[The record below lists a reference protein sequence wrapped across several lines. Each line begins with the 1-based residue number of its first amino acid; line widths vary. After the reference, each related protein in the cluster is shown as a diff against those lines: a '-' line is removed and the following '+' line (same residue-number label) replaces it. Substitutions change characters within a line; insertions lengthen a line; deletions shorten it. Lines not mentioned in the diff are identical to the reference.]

1 MLISSLYTCTKITK
15 GYSMALYD
23 RDYTQAQPQ
32 AQAKIGSNVAFMK
45 KTYQLL
51 AASMIAAAA
60 GAFATMPYADV
71 IVQYK
76 WFIFG
81 FELFMLFIGLG
92 MTRNK
97 PGLNIVA
104 LFVFTFT
111 TGVSLV
117 PLLASLIG
125 AGNGGMIG
133 NAFLMTSVLF
143 GSLSLFAINSKSDF
157 SNWGKSLF
165 IVLIVVVV
173 ASLINYFFL
182 HSPIIHIMITAGILL
197 LFGIFTIYDT
207 QNIANGAYGSEV
219 DAAISLYLD
228 FLNMFTAILQLLGIF
243 GSDD

>member
-1 MLISSLYTCTKITK
+1 
-15 GYSMALYD
+15 MALYD
-23 RDYTQAQPQ
+23 RDYAQTQTHAHVEE
-32 AQAKIGSNVAFMK
+32 GSRVAFMK
-45 KTYQLL
+45 RTYQLL

-60 GAFATMPYADV
+60 GAYATMPYADT

-81 FELFMLFIGLG
+81 FELFMLFVGLG

-97 PGLNIVA
+97 PGLNMAA

-125 AGNGGMIG
+125 AGNGAMIG

-143 GSLSLFAINSKSDF
+143 GSLSLFAINSKTDF
-157 SNWGKSLF
+157 SSWGKPLF
-165 IVLIVVVV
+165 IVLIVVII
-173 ASLINYFFL
+173 ASLVNAFLL
-182 HSPIIHIMITAGILL
+182 HSPIMHIVITAGILL

-207 QNIANGAYGSEV
+207 QNIANGAYDSEV

>member
-1 MLISSLYTCTKITK
+1 
-15 GYSMALYD
+15 MALYD
-23 RDYTQAQPQ
+23 RDYTQAQTH
-32 AQAKIGSNVAFMK
+32 ANTNVSSGVAFMK

-60 GAFATMPYADV
+60 GAYVTMPYAEAV
-71 IVQYK
+71 LQYK

-97 PGLNIVA
+97 PGLNLAA

-117 PLLASLIG
+117 PLLAQIIG
-125 AGNGGMIG
+125 MGNGAMIG

-143 GSLSLFAINSKSDF
+143 GALSLFAINSKTDF
-157 SNWGKSLF
+157 SSWGKPLF
-165 IVLIVVVV
+165 IVLIVVII
-173 ASLINYFFL
+173 ASLVNAFLL
-182 HSPIIHIMITAGILL
+182 HSPMMHIVITAGILL

-207 QNIANGAYGSEV
+207 QNIANGAYDSEV
-219 DAAISLYLD
+219 DAAVSLYLD

-243 GSDD
+243 GEDD